1 MSITDLPS
9 YPAGEMCFPDLT
21 AERTVVIS
29 QPVQIDS
36 QIGRLVSIKCGYQ
49 LPEYKAW
56 SDVTLTIVSGQC
68 RIDFGERP
76 VSFSAGQSIELVAH
90 QTHQVTAVT
99 DLRMSV
105 VFRDSANINA
115 PKSQNNS

>member
-1 MSITDLPS
+1 MPITELPS

-21 AERTVVIS
+21 AERPVAIS
-29 QPVQIDS
+29 QPVQIAS
-36 QIGRLVSIKCGYQ
+36 QIGRLVSIKCGHQ

-68 RIDFGERP
+68 RIDLGERP
-76 VSFSAGQSIELVAH
+76 VSISAGQSMELVAH
-90 QTHQVTAVT
+90 QAHQVTAVT

-105 VFRDSANINA
+105 MFRDSAISNV